1 MRIIA
6 ISSPKAV
13 DDEVTL
19 IKALLKS
26 GIDIVH
32 LRKPQLEFCDSEVKV
47 GSFYSGT
54 NAIDYIRT
62 LLKGL
67 SAEERSRII
76 VHDYYELYEEFSLK
90 GVHLNKNITNLP
102 KGYKGF
108 KTRSCHA
115 VEEVLKYKE
124 EFDYLFLSPIFDSI
138 SKGGY
143 KSTFSSEQLIE
154 ASKAGVIDEKVIALG
169 GITIDKIPYL
179 KRLNFGG
186 VAMLGAIYK
195 VEALNE
201 LKEIEQYK

>member
-1 MRIIA
+1 MRGERIF
-6 ISSPKAV
+6 V
-13 DDEVTL
+13 D
-19 IKALLKS
+19 
-26 GIDIVH
+26 
-32 LRKPQLEFCDSEVKV
+32 
-47 GSFYSGT
+47 
-54 NAIDYIRT
+54 
-62 LLKGL
+62 
-67 SAEERSRII
+67 
-76 VHDYYELYEEFSLK
+76 
-90 GVHLNKNITNLP
+90 
-102 KGYKGF
+102 
-108 KTRSCHA
+108 
-115 VEEVLKYKE
+115 KE